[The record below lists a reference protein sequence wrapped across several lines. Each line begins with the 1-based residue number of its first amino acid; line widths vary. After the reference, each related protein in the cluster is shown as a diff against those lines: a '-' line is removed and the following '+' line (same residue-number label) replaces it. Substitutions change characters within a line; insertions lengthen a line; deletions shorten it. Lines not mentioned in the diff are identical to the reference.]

1 MYDTHMIENTV
12 MNIRL
17 PEEVIRILD
26 QLIEKELFSNRS
38 EAIREFLREHLE
50 EKL

>member
-1 MYDTHMIENTV
+1 MIETAVINV
-12 MNIRL
+12 RL

-26 QLIEKELFSNRS
+26 SLIEKELFSTRS

-50 EKL
+50 ESNESAS